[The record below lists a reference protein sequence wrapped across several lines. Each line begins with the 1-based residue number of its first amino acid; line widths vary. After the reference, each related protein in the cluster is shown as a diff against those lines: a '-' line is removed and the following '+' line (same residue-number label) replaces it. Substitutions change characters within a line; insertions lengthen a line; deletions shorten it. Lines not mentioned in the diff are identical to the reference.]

1 MDAVNTELTVLKRD
15 MAVSQDDTIRMLLE
29 QSKRTG
35 RAVLIRRAFV
45 QDADP
50 GLRLVT
56 RPGPFAKMLRSN
68 ERLDLFLLI
77 HCVTARADWGVAHR
91 SETWGRAAGI
101 SFATN
106 GTASAAVSRH
116 LHKLKELKLI
126 STEPYG
132 RMTKITKLLEDG
144 SGDPYTLPS
153 GDKEGS
159 RKSTYFKV
167 PFAYWEQRYYRS
179 LSMPAKAMLLILM
192 SQRSPSFVLH
202 KAREYALWYGV
213 SPSTVGR
220 GIEEL
225 KKRRLLYEFLS
236 EQQLDGFSV
245 LGQST
250 HVRWALAAPFDLN
263 VNKTERE
270 AAEAAW
276 TPEGVARTA
285 LRIGARIPA
294 LSGATIPQ

>member
-1 MDAVNTELTVLKRD
+1 MDSVNTELTVLKRD
-15 MAVSQDDTIRMLLE
+15 MPVSQDDTIRMLLE

-50 GLRLVT
+50 GLRLIT
-56 RPGPFAKMLRSN
+56 QPGPFSKMLRSN

-77 HCVTARADWGVAHR
+77 HCVTARADWSVTHR
-91 SETWGRAAGI
+91 SETWARAAGI

-126 STEPYG
+126 STEPHG

-167 PFAYWEQRYYRS
+167 PFAYWEQHYYRK
-179 LSMPAKAMLLILM
+179 LSMPAKTMLLILM
-192 SQRSPSFVLH
+192 SQRKPSFVLH
-202 KAREYALWYGV
+202 KDREYALWYGV
-213 SPSTVGR
+213 SPSTVRR

-225 KKRRLLYEFLS
+225 KKEHLLYEFLC

-250 HVRWALAAPFDLN
+250 QVRWALAAPFDLN

-276 TPEGVARTA
+276 TPEGIARTA

-294 LSGATIPQ
+294 LSGAAIPR

>member
-1 MDAVNTELTVLKRD
+1 MNTELTVLKRD

-56 RPGPFAKMLRSN
+56 RPGPFSKMLRSN

-77 HCVTARADWGVAHR
+77 HCVTARADWGVTHR

-167 PFAYWEQRYYRS
+167 PFAYWEQHYYRS
-179 LSMPAKAMLLILM
+179 LSMPAKTMLLILM
-192 SQRSPSFVLH
+192 SQRSPSFALH

-225 KKRRLLYEFLS
+225 KKKRLLYEFLS

-263 VNKTERE
+263 VNKTERQ

-276 TPEGVARTA
+276 TPEGVTRTA
-285 LRIGARIPA
+285 LRIGSRIPA
-294 LSGATIPQ
+294 LSGAAIPR

>member
-1 MDAVNTELTVLKRD
+1 MTTELTVLKRD
-15 MAVSQDDTIRMLLE
+15 MTVSQDDTIRMLLE

-35 RAVLIRRAFV
+35 RAVLLRRAFV

-56 RPGPFAKMLRSN
+56 RPGPFSKMLRSN

-77 HCVTARADWGVAHR
+77 HCVTTRADWGVTHR

-116 LHKLKELKLI
+116 LKKLKELKLI
-126 STEPYG
+126 STESDG

-167 PFAYWEQRYYRS
+167 PFSYWEQHYYRK
-179 LSMPAKAMLLILM
+179 LSMPAKTMLLILM
-192 SQRSPSFVLH
+192 SQRRTSFDLH
-202 KAREYALWYGV
+202 TAREYALWYGV

-225 KKRRLLYEFLS
+225 KKKRLLYEFLS
-236 EQQLDGFSV
+236 EQQLDGSSI

-250 HVRWALAAPFDLN
+250 QIRWALAAPFDLN
-263 VNKTERE
+263 VTKTERE

-276 TPEGVARTA
+276 TPEGAALTA

-294 LSGATIPQ
+294 LSGATIPR

>member
-1 MDAVNTELTVLKRD
+1 
-15 MAVSQDDTIRMLLE
+15 
-29 QSKRTG
+29 
-35 RAVLIRRAFV
+35 
-45 QDADP
+45 
-50 GLRLVT
+50 
-56 RPGPFAKMLRSN
+56 MLRSN

-77 HCVTARADWGVAHR
+77 HCVTTRADWSVTHR

-101 SFATN
+101 SFAAN

-126 STEPYG
+126 STEPHG

-167 PFAYWEQRYYRS
+167 PFAYWEQHYYRK
-179 LSMPAKAMLLILM
+179 LSMPAKTMLLILM
-192 SQRSPSFVLH
+192 SQRKPSFALH

-225 KKRRLLYEFLS
+225 KNKRLLYEFLC

-250 HVRWALAAPFDLN
+250 QVRWALAAPFDLN

-276 TPEGVARTA
+276 TPEGIARTA

-294 LSGATIPQ
+294 LSGAAIPR

>member
-1 MDAVNTELTVLKRD
+1 MNTELTVLKRD

-29 QSKRTG
+29 QSKRFG
-35 RAVLIRRAFV
+35 RAVPIRRAFV

-56 RPGPFAKMLRSN
+56 RPGPFSKMLRSD

-77 HCVTARADWGVAHR
+77 HCVTARADWGVTHR

-126 STEPYG
+126 STAPYG

-144 SGDPYTLPS
+144 SSDPYTLPS
-153 GDKEGS
+153 GNEDGS
-159 RKSTYFKV
+159 RKDIYFKV
-167 PFAYWEQRYYRS
+167 PFEYWEQHYFRS
-179 LSMPAKAMLLILM
+179 LSMPAKTMLFIFM
-192 SQRSPSFVLH
+192 SQRSPSFDLY

-225 KKRRLLYEFLS
+225 KKKRLLYEFLS
-236 EQQLDGFSV
+236 EQQLDGFSI

-270 AAEAAW
+270 AAVSAW

-285 LRIGARIPA
+285 LRIGSRIPA
-294 LSGATIPQ
+294 LSGAAIPR

>member
-1 MDAVNTELTVLKRD
+1 MNTELTVLKRD

-56 RPGPFAKMLRSN
+56 RPGPFSKMLRSN

-77 HCVTARADWGVAHR
+77 HCVTARADWGVTHR

-132 RMTKITKLLEDG
+132 RMVKITKLLEDG

-167 PFAYWEQRYYRS
+167 PFAYWEQHYYRK

-192 SQRSPSFVLH
+192 SQRSPSFALH

-225 KKRRLLYEFLS
+225 KKKRLLYEFLS
-236 EQQLDGFSV
+236 EHWTAVAAAVCAPRPYRGLRHPPRRRRRPGRERDRVGHLV
-245 LGQST
+245 DPA
-250 HVRWALAAPFDLN
+250 AL
-263 VNKTERE
+263 TR
-270 AAEAAW
+270 
-276 TPEGVARTA
+276 R
-285 LRIGARIPA
+285 
-294 LSGATIPQ
+294 

>member
-1 MDAVNTELTVLKRD
+1 MNTELTVLKRD

-35 RAVLIRRAFV
+35 RAVPVRRAFV

-56 RPGPFAKMLRSN
+56 RPGPFSKMLRSN

-77 HCVTARADWGVAHR
+77 HCVTARADWGVVHR

-126 STEPYG
+126 STEPDG

-167 PFAYWEQRYYRS
+167 PFAYWEQHYYRK

-192 SQRSPSFVLH
+192 SQRSPSFALY
-202 KAREYALWYGV
+202 KAREYALWYGI

-225 KKRRLLYEFLS
+225 KKKRLLYEFLS

-276 TPEGVARTA
+276 TPEGIARTA
-285 LRIGARIPA
+285 LRIGSRIPA
-294 LSGATIPQ
+294 LSGAAIPR